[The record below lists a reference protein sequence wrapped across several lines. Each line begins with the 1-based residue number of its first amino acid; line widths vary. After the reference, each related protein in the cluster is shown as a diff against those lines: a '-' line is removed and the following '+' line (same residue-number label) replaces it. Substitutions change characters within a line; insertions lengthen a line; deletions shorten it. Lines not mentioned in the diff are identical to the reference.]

1 MGTVAVSVR
10 RWRTAAVAGLL
21 CSALLAG
28 CSDDDPDP
36 IVADPPA
43 SPSASSSSASASAA
57 PEPWQ
62 VRSKAG
68 AVAFV
73 EHWVEVFNEAGRT
86 GDTAAL
92 RAISGPACK
101 ACLGYADQLDE
112 LYANGGRFES
122 NGWTVTAIGA
132 SDRLPLSQMSVGMR
146 IERAPEAVIRANG
159 KRKQFP
165 GGFANYSAEPRWRAG
180 GWSLASL
187 VNVS

>member
-28 CSDDDPDP
+28 CSDDDPEP

-73 EHWVEVFNEAGRT
+73 EHWVEVLNGASRS
-86 GDTAAL
+86 GDVTRFREVSSPGCESCIALAERITA
-92 RAISGPACK
+92 
-101 ACLGYADQLDE
+101 
-112 LYANGGRFES
+112 LYEQGGRI
-122 NGWTVTAIGA
+122 NGDGWQVEQAAVTAGSSNSRPVLA
-132 SDRLPLSQMSVGMR
+132 VR
-146 IERAPEAVIRANG
+146 IDQPFQVVQFANG
-159 KRKQFP
+159 KTERYP
-165 GGFANYSAEPRWRAG
+165 ASASTFEAALLWRTGRWEMRRLEIVA
-180 GWSLASL
+180 
-187 VNVS
+187 